1 MKQSEFVKRVADM
14 SGMSLE
20 DTKDFVNCVLNVIS
34 KELINGGEMWFS
46 GFGRFYTYEMPE
58 REGTNPQTH
67 EKVKYPAK
75 RYAKFK
81 AGRVL
86 TNAIAEHDKNSQ

>member
-1 MKQSEFVKRVADM
+1 MKHSEFVKRVADM

-34 KELINGGEMWFS
+34 KELINGGEMWFP
-46 GFGRFYTYEMPE
+46 GFGKFYTYVLPE
-58 REGTNPQTH
+58 REGADPRTH
-67 EKVKYPAK
+67 KIVKYPAK

-81 AGRVL
+81 PGRVL
-86 TNAIAEHDKNSQ
+86 NNAIAEHDKNSQ